1 MICFLTSKHNI
12 PDSPKLNPANGFA
25 AALRDAVPQ
34 NCRTL
39 IVCSAPDDYD
49 KTDLYSGSMLDSF
62 RLEGYRFSQVD
73 VLDRRNQDKAEE
85 LVKNAD
91 FIVLMG
97 GHVPTQNTFFQEIRL
112 RELMKEFD
120 GVVLG
125 VSAGSMN
132 SAEVVYAQ
140 PELPGEAVDPAYQR
154 FLPGLGLTK
163 AMILPHY
170 QEIKDDLLDGMR
182 VFEEIAFPD
191 SFGRRF
197 YVFPDGT
204 YLYLH
209 DGVEEIRGEA
219 WVIEDGAM
227 RKIGEDGDVTVL

>member
-1 MICFLTSKHNI
+1 MTCFLTSRHNTPGI
-12 PDSPKLNPANGFA
+12 SDLNPANGFA
-25 AALRDAVPQ
+25 AELRRAVKCP
-34 NCRTL
+34 CKAL
-39 IVCSAPDDYD
+39 IVCSSPDDTE
-49 KTDLYSGSMLDSF
+49 KTELYSGMMVGNF
-62 RLEGYRFSQVD
+62 RDGGLEFSEVRI
-73 VLDRRNQDKAEE
+73 LDRRNQDRAGE
-85 LVKNAD
+85 LVRWAD

-170 QEIKDDLLDGMR
+170 QEIKDDLLDGLR
-182 VFEEIAFPD
+182 LFEEIAFSD

-209 DGVEEIRGEA
+209 DGLEEIRGEA
-219 WVIEDGAM
+219 WVIEDGTM
-227 RKIGEDGDVTVL
+227 RKISENGDVTVL